1 MEQPRSVDLTSEEI
15 VRLVQESIQRLKAN
29 FERCPDVYLTEEDAR
44 SHLFADLLSK
54 GFSVPKTTEDNSR
67 SIELHSEIRWY
78 GREEPK
84 LKCRSDIVLIDA
96 SSLTTTASGSVRLP
110 SKQFGFNRF
119 YTIIELK
126 LRRSTKEPDDKFL
139 EKIKK
144 DIEKLGKI
152 RSYVQSDFDG
162 YVVIFDKANNLEQR
176 VHDLTNQY
184 NFKIIY
190 SHSNPRNRNWERRPI
205 ADAR

>member
-1 MEQPRSVDLTSEEI
+1 MEQPPSVDLTSEEI
-15 VRLVQESIQRLKAN
+15 ERLVQESIQGLKAN
-29 FERCPDVYLTEEDAR
+29 FERYPDVYLTEEDVR
-44 SHLFADLLSK
+44 SHLFADLLK
-54 GFSVPKTTEDNSR
+54 NGFSVPKTTEDNSR

-84 LKCRSDIVLIDA
+84 LKCRSDIVLMDPSTLI
-96 SSLTTTASGSVRLP
+96 TTASGSVRLP

-126 LRRSTKEPDDKFL
+126 LRRSSKEPDDKFL

-152 RSYVQSDFDG
+152 RRYVQSDFDG
-162 YVVIFDKANNLEQR
+162 YVVIFDKGSDVER
-176 VHDLTNQY
+176 SVHDLRNQY

-190 SHSNPRNRNWERRPI
+190 SHSNPRDRSWERRPP